1 MYMHNPPHP
10 GEVIRELCL
19 EPMGLS
25 VAKAASAL
33 GVSNAALLDIVDGK
47 AGISAEMAVRLSMAF
62 NTSAAS
68 WLSQQMQHDLW
79 LAEQQRESLTVT
91 PLHP

>member
-1 MYMHNPPHP
+1 
-10 GEVIRELCL
+10 
-19 EPMGLS
+19 MGLS

-33 GVSNAALLDIVDGK
+33 GVSDGALLDIVDGK
-47 AGISAEMAVRLSMAF
+47 AGISAEMAVRLSKAF
-62 NTSAAS
+62 NNSAES

-79 LAEQQRESLTVT
+79 LAEQKRESLTVT

>member
-33 GVSNAALLDIVDGK
+33 GVSDGALLDIVDGK
-47 AGISAEMAVRLSMAF
+47 ASISAEMAVRLSMAF
-62 NTSAAS
+62 KVA
-68 WLSQQMQHDLW
+68 LSNSLW
-79 LAEQQRESLTVT
+79 RVKCK
-91 PLHP
+91 

>member
-1 MYMHNPPHP
+1 MHHPPHP
-10 GEVIRELCL
+10 GAVIRELCL

-33 GVSNAALLDIVDGK
+33 GVSDGTLLDIVDGK
-47 AGISAEMAVRLSMAF
+47 ASISAEMAVRLSMAF
-62 NTSAAS
+62 NTSAES
-68 WLSQQMQHDLW
+68 WLGQQMQHDLW
-79 LAEQQRESLTVT
+79 LAEQQRENLTVT

>member
-33 GVSNAALLDIVDGK
+33 GVSDGVLLDIVDGK

-62 NTSAAS
+62 NTSAES

-79 LAEQQRESLTVT
+79 LAEQQRESLAVT

>member
-25 VAKAASAL
+25 IAKAASAL
-33 GVSNAALLDIVDGK
+33 GVSDGTLLDIVDGK
-47 AGISAEMAVRLSMAF
+47 AGISAEMAVRLSKAF
-62 NTSAAS
+62 NTSAES

-79 LAEQQRESLTVT
+79 LAEQQRESLAVT

>member
-47 AGISAEMAVRLSMAF
+47 AGISAEMAVRLSKAF
-62 NTSAAS
+62 NTSAES